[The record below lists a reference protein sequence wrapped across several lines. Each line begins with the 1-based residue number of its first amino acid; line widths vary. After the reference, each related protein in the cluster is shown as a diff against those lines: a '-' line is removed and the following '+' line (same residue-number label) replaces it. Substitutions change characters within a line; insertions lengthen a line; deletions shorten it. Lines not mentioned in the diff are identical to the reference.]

1 MDPATQS
8 RLEGV
13 LRAWLEKLFLL
24 NDPPITEISTFIT
37 SQRLETAASSSS
49 RRNLRFLQNASGYK
63 VKLGIDISG
72 LFTPT
77 PTVLSPADLNFQ
89 EKVLNAFQ
97 DHRLTAILLGMIQE
111 YALSDPSNQYFSN
124 VFMVQTVLAA
134 TPSNKT
140 SSSPL
145 VGVMKIVVGSVSG
158 GVGAVIAIVL
168 ILIWRERYDTKQN
181 LLFFADFTKYS

>member
-1 MDPATQS
+1 MDLSTQS

-13 LRAWLEKLFLL
+13 LSAWLEKLFLL

-49 RRNLRFLQNASGYK
+49 RRNLRFLQNVSGYT
-63 VKLGIDISG
+63 VKLGIDVSG
-72 LFTPT
+72 LFTST

-124 VFMVQTVLAA
+124 VFMVQTVAA

-168 ILIWRERYDTKQN
+168 ILLWRERYDTKQD
-181 LLFFADFTKYS
+181 LLIC